1 MTYKRPAFEQ
11 VKIAHGGNIVTLRP
25 TLRAAVTLEAA
36 FGFPAMFRALAEG
49 NFTIIS
55 EIIRATANSRA
66 DAAAF
71 LSVHPEGPLS
81 SFFAAVRMP
90 LIELVSMLMPAP
102 VQPLDAKAA
111 VPTPSSAESV
121 TWPIFYAH
129 QFEQATG
136 WLGWTPEQA
145 WNATPT
151 EIDRAYRGL
160 IAKTNAKLKAIHGS
174 SEDDK
179 QASTK
184 ATDPEQAARNAESGL
199 DPEFDR
205 AGLRALKM
213 KIASGP

>member
-11 VKIAHGGNIVTLRP
+11 VTITHGGNAVTLRP

-36 FGFPAMFRALAEG
+36 FGFPALDRALAEG

-81 SFFAAVRMP
+81 SFINAVRMP
-90 LIELVSMLMPAP
+90 LAELVFMLRPAP
-102 VQPLDAKAA
+102 APANEKQA
-111 VPTPSSAESV
+111 VPTPSSAKSV

-151 EIDRAYRGL
+151 EIDRAYSGH
-160 IAKTNAKLKAIHGS
+160 IAKLKAIHGS
-174 SEDDK
+174 GEDDK

-184 ATDPEQAARNAESGL
+184 ATDPEQAARNAEAGL

-205 AGLRALKM
+205 AGLRALKA
-213 KIASGP
+213 KIAGGSA